1 MAYGDLDPAVMPG
14 QTPSN
19 SNDDNNNLLSSLL
32 SQQVKIMLTIMSTT
46 MIMTIFNQFQNY
58 NNYTEPMSLERAAR
72 MYRTAAAV
80 NDANCTWSGQ
90 LPPRYHT

>member
-14 QTPSN
+14 QTASN

-32 SQQVKIMLTIMSTT
+32 SQQVKIMLTIMST